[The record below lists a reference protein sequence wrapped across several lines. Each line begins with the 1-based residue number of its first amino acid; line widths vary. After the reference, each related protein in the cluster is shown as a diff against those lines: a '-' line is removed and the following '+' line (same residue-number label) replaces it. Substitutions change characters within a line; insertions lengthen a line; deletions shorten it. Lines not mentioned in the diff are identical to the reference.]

1 MRSSTTGETT
11 AASAQERRAAPSA
24 PALEKG
30 LDVVELLAATG
41 RPMTLREVA
50 DQLGR
55 SKNELFRMVH
65 VLIERGYVVREGADG
80 LTLTNKLF
88 EIGLKTPR
96 TRDLVTVATP
106 MIQTLARQVRQSVHL
121 VVANRGETVVIAAA
135 SGSEDT
141 NFSLKLGYRRPLVD
155 AHSGLV
161 LLAFQPED
169 RRERLLTE
177 SLRLMPVPADRDAI
191 VAEMQAISRDGC
203 VVRPSR
209 DLVGVTDIVAPIV
222 LRDGEAIATLVVTYL
237 DRRHTAPG
245 EHEAV
250 LQPLLRVCG
259 ELAERLNAGLATVV
273 R

>member
-1 MRSSTTGETT
+1 MGETNV
-11 AASAQERRAAPSA
+11 EGDRRTTPSA

-30 LDVVELLAATG
+30 LDVIELLAAMG

-50 DQLGR
+50 EQLGR

-80 LTLTNKLF
+80 LALTNKLF
-88 EIGLKTPR
+88 DIGLKTPR

-106 MIQTLARQVRQSVHL
+106 MIQRLARQVRQSVHL
-121 VVANRGETVVIAAA
+121 VVPNRGETVVIAAA
-135 SGSEDT
+135 SGSDDM
-141 NFSLKLGYRRPLVD
+141 NFSLKLGYRRPLAD

-169 RRERLLTE
+169 RRERLLAE
-177 SLRLMPVPADRDAI
+177 SLRLMRVPADRTEI
-191 VAEMQAISRDGC
+191 HAELRTIGHDGH

-209 DLVGVTDIVAPIV
+209 DLVGVTDIVAPV
-222 LRDGEAIATLVVTYL
+222 LLRDGEAIATLVVSYL
-237 DRRHTAPG
+237 DRRQTAPG
-245 EHEAV
+245 EHDAV
-250 LQPLLRVCG
+250 LGPLLRVCT
-259 ELAERLNAGLATVV
+259 ELAERLEIGSATVG